1 MNCLKFNLVAVAILI
16 INVVTAMKFQSDD
29 AAGVERERDLDR
41 LGAGQH
47 IFRGLDSIG
56 EGSLL
61 RAIYREKPRDF
72 LRINRGLDSLSGASF
87 GIEKRLD
94 SLTGLGFGNQ
104 KRNLD
109 EIDRSNFGTF
119 AKRNLDEIDR
129 SDFGRFVK
137 KRETIDG
144 ESSQQR

>member
-1 MNCLKFNLVAVAILI
+1 MSYAVLI
-16 INVVTAMKFQSDD
+16 HAV
-29 AAGVERERDLDR
+29 
-41 LGAGQH
+41 
-47 IFRGLDSIG
+47 IFLHCS
-56 EGSLL
+56 
-61 RAIYREKPRDF
+61 
-72 LRINRGLDSLSGASF
+72 
-87 GIEKRLD
+87 
-94 SLTGLGFGNQ
+94 GLGFGYQ

-109 EIDRSNFGTF
+109 EIDRANFGTF

>member
-1 MNCLKFNLVAVAILI
+1 MF
-16 INVVTAMKFQSDD
+16 
-29 AAGVERERDLDR
+29 LDT
-41 LGAGQH
+41 
-47 IFRGLDSIG
+47 S
-56 EGSLL
+56 
-61 RAIYREKPRDF
+61 
-72 LRINRGLDSLSGASF
+72 
-87 GIEKRLD
+87 
-94 SLTGLGFGNQ
+94 GLGFGNQ

-144 ESSQQR
+144 ESSQQRWAFHEEENDLFLFRIPVGKELALT